1 MQGACHVSV
10 YIRTNQ
16 RRAFLHVRRAL
27 APCGLHLKAYHSCHL
42 GFIVHPKSVPFGL
55 CRSYSSASAFAPHL
69 YHFVFPIEE
78 KRSRESIDP
87 LLRNRYFHFNQSITP
102 LWFRFT
108 FLFSSF
114 FIYWSSFQS
123 NQNPKTTPRLD
134 HGDETKWE
142 VSCLLRIWWESYVL
156 QRCLS
161 RAACNSVALP
171 THPFLGGSEPDQEDA
186 DWPRIAPHRRTG
198 ESILQKIVL
207 IPWYLCFL
215 RILNVCLNFSIAP
228 TGSCI
233 GFVHETSL
241 ECFSA
246 FTGDSSLGFLF
257 DLSYRYFKKNI
268 LKKMLCSHS
277 KCSVLLLD
285 VCFKPWDLY
294 FLKILNICFSFGEW
308 ARVLMNIFGEL
319 LWYWFI
325 S

>member
-1 MQGACHVSV
+1 MISFHLPLFILL
-10 YIRTNQ
+10 YI
-16 RRAFLHVRRAL
+16 L
-27 APCGLHLKAYHSCHL
+27 
-42 GFIVHPKSVPFGL
+42 I
-55 CRSYSSASAFAPHL
+55 
-69 YHFVFPIEE
+69 
-78 KRSRESIDP
+78 
-87 LLRNRYFHFNQSITP
+87 
-102 LWFRFT
+102 
-108 FLFSSF
+108 FLFH
-114 FIYWSSFQS
+114 I
-123 NQNPKTTPRLD
+123 NQNPRTTQNSI

-142 VSCLLRIWWESYVL
+142 VACLLRLGWTIHVL
-156 QRCLS
+156 QGCLS
-161 RAACNSVALP
+161 RSPWSSATLP

-268 LKKMLCSHS
+268 LKKCSAHIQNVLC
-277 KCSVLLLD
+277 
-285 VCFKPWDLY
+285 Y
-294 FLKILNICFSFGEW
+294 F
-308 ARVLMNIFGEL
+308 
-319 LWYWFI
+319 
-325 S
+325 